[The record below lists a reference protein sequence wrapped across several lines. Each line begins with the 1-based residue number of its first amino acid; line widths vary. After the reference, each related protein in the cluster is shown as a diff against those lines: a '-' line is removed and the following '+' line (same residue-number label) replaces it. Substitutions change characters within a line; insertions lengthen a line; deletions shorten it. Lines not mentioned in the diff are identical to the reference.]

1 MEALLGQG
9 LFVSS
14 PLPSE
19 TICID
24 IRHDAMSKF
33 YFFHG
38 DKYCR
43 YDAKADS
50 VDADYLPAY
59 ASITDNWS
67 GLPTGV
73 DAALNWGNGKTFF
86 FVASEYYRY
95 DNGNDSVLR
104 WCGFYLA
111 PAPSQVLGVGW
122 MNGNIQPIVTKL
134 PLLQHIGWKI
144 APIYVGQQQPD
155 LAGMSH
161 HGNAAQG
168 ALDAGHAATLAT
180 AAGFPAGTILYLDIE
195 KSPTQLESGM
205 RDYYTSWV
213 ETIPALG
220 FRPGVYCPF
229 QYAQTLLNLNR
240 APAFWV
246 VNGTKFPAGHGATY
260 SDPLFPAPEP
270 LLTTVPFASA
280 WQLAVDVQ
288 ATLGNQTISPWDCD
302 SCSYK
307 DPSSIP

>member
-220 FRPGVYCPF
+220 SVLPFSIRSDIAQSQSSARVLGCQWDKIPGWPRRD
-229 QYAQTLLNLNR
+229 LLG
-240 APAFWV
+240 PALP
-246 VNGTKFPAGHGATY
+246 GAGAAVDDGPVRLRLATGRGRS
-260 SDPLFPAPEP
+260 SDPRKPDDLP
-270 LLTTVPFASA
+270 LGLR
-280 WQLAVDVQ
+280 QL
-288 ATLGNQTISPWDCD
+288 
-302 SCSYK
+302 
-307 DPSSIP
+307 